1 MIRTGNRILMDTTF
15 SGHVGENE
23 Y

>member
-15 SGHVGENE
+15 SGHVGETE